1 MHNISLEESRK
12 RFPIGTRSGVFVY
25 RLQTDF
31 SQFVMRVVEEI
42 HARDLQ
48 RTVLVVQKGVPETLI
63 RDATERIAELLE
75 NENRPAASKQITIEC
90 LHGFTRA
97 DILKL
102 KRQWEKSRRN
112 PS

>member
-1 MHNISLEESRK
+1 MHNVRREELRK
-12 RFPIGTRSGVFVY
+12 RFPAGIRSGVFVY
-25 RLQTDF
+25 RPQTEF

-42 HARDLQ
+42 HKLGLQ
-48 RTVLVVQKGVPETLI
+48 RAVIVVQKGVPETII

-75 NENRPAASKQITIEC
+75 NERRPAASKQIAIEC

-97 DILKL
+97 DIRKL